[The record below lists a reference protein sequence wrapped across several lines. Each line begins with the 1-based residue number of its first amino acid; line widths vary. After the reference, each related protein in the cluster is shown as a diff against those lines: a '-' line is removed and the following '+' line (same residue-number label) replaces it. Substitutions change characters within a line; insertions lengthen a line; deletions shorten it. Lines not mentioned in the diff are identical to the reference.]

1 MGNSD
6 DTRKHLESVANETLE
21 TFEAIEARARTNPT
35 ERSTS
40 PEDVL
45 ANLNVATSSNPIMEL
60 DRIRRANTAS
70 LRHLQQEPAIARV
83 FAVDLEGRSYTYY
96 ICRTSPVTLP
106 DGHAKLAS
114 YRSPVGRLASLP
126 VGEELKLPKGEVRE
140 VVEKAMLRPIRVE
153 QGWDSKNSILEGET
167 YGPLTVESLRSI
179 LARVPSDEVD
189 EQILEQLFEEE
200 LELAN
205 LAEGIRRAVLTQMEL
220 RDQSVLDQF
229 QDEIFRLPLESRIL
243 LLGPPGTGK
252 TTTLIRRLGQKLDLE
267 FLSDD
272 ERSLVQNLEGSTE
285 IPHEKSWLMFTP
297 TSLLQQYF
305 KESFSREQVPA
316 SDYHVRTWKDYR
328 LEAARNVFGLLRTST
343 KKGGFILQDSVNYLG
358 DEAFNNLTS
367 WFDDFEAWQRSAYVK
382 RLQNAAKELVS
393 IGEGRVAELGEA
405 LVALVEPNDSVDINQ
420 ILRGL
425 FGKAADARKMA
436 DELRSEIDGAIWQ
449 VLAIQVYRNRI
460 FLDELAEFLD
470 SLGATEE
477 EAVEEGEIQEE
488 DDEEEEESPQTRR
501 KSAEVAFRRALRT
514 QARATVRGRMPK
526 SDTATARI
534 IDWIGGRGLDDEKQ
548 IEVGKGVILLASVRT
563 FVNPARLYFNR
574 IATRYRSFRRACQAD
589 ERWYI
594 AGAIRPT
601 DIHPLELDML
611 LLSILRGA
619 RSLLSSRDVQ
629 RNLRG
634 SFWAVLQPVQES
646 FRNQIFADEATDF
659 SPVQL
664 ACMSALSLPAIPSF
678 FACGDFN

>member
-1 MGNSD
+1 
-6 DTRKHLESVANETLE
+6 
-21 TFEAIEARARTNPT
+21 
-35 ERSTS
+35 
-40 PEDVL
+40 
-45 ANLNVATSSNPIMEL
+45 
-60 DRIRRANTAS
+60 
-70 LRHLQQEPAIARV
+70 
-83 FAVDLEGRSYTYY
+83 
-96 ICRTSPVTLP
+96 
-106 DGHAKLAS
+106 
-114 YRSPVGRLASLP
+114 
-126 VGEELKLPKGEVRE
+126 
-140 VVEKAMLRPIRVE
+140 
-153 QGWDSKNSILEGET
+153 
-167 YGPLTVESLRSI
+167 
-179 LARVPSDEVD
+179 
-189 EQILEQLFEEE
+189 
-200 LELAN
+200 
-205 LAEGIRRAVLTQMEL
+205 MEL

-297 TSLLQQYF
+297 TSLLQQYV